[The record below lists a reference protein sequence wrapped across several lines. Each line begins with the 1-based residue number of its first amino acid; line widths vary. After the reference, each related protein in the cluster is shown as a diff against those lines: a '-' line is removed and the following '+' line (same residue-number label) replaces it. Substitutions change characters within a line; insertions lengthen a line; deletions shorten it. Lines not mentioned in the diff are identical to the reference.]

1 LPRFEIFGLF
11 ANKFPEMQT
20 AIYTNPTSK
29 QKYRTLKELGKGQF
43 GLVQLC
49 QIQNPNFERDI
60 KSYSTEE

>member
-1 LPRFEIFGLF
+1 
-11 ANKFPEMQT
+11 MQT
-20 AIYTNPTSK
+20 AMYTNPTSK
-29 QKYRTLKELGKGQF
+29 QKYRKLKELGKGQF